1 MKVIVVMLRGLHLGY
16 LGCYGN
22 EWIDTPHLDRLAA
35 EGVIFDQHIAE
46 CPDAAAPRRAWR
58 SGYIISP
65 ADQPC
70 DLLSLLQERG
80 VSCQVIVAAA
90 PNDDSEFLKGWSS
103 IQRAPL
109 DHGSDE
115 PLKSLLDCVI
125 EALED

>member
-46 CPDAAAPRRAWR
+46 CPDAAAARRAWR
-58 SGYIISP
+58 SGFIISP

-80 VSCQVIVAAA
+80 ASCQVIVDRADAQ
-90 PNDDSEFLKGWSS
+90 DFEFLKGWRCVR
-103 IQRAPL
+103 QTAV
-109 DHGSDE
+109 DHNADE
-115 PLKSLLDCVI
+115 PLHGFVDHVS
-125 EALED
+125 